1 MALGCSG
8 LVEVI
13 SRDDLFVFISKKS
26 YNFDIIIQKKARIF
40 SKSKKYRFPANYF
53 SCPTLRSFIKVVGND
68 MRENG
73 EYAIFGERNRFC
85 FSK

>member
-13 SRDDLFVFISKKS
+13 SRDDFFVFISKKS
-26 YNFDIIIQKKARIF
+26 YNIDIIIQKKARIF

-53 SCPTLRSFIKVVGND
+53 KNRNKYSASFGMTEKK
-68 MRENG
+68 
-73 EYAIFGERNRFC
+73 YL
-85 FSK
+85 